1 MVDLSRSCS
10 NWDAYSSVINWIN
23 NSLNTFSLHS
33 SLFSLFHAYHTLA
46 VGISGPSCFQG
57 KEEACVCERV
67 PANLVDRLIN
77 WFWDPPFILTCI
89 VYPCGTG
96 TPRSTSYHKRS
107 TSSHKVTCK
116 PKSPQDSG
124 ESSNGRPQQLSC
136 LESPV
141 RKQVIKKRTCSVSS
155 PVPPKAATHRRRH
168 KCGFS
173 LLAAAPRPAH
183 SAQFLEDTLSGTA
196 YAVQPLQ
203 PVSVGTAHPLLS
215 QIHPSKAHA
224 WPGSSPTSDL
234 KCMVT
239 LED

>member
-1 MVDLSRSCS
+1 MLTTLSSCGRQWAQLLS
-10 NWDAYSSVINWIN
+10 GKRV
-23 NSLNTFSLHS
+23 SLCLWKSPCKL
-33 SLFSLFHAYHTLA
+33 
-46 VGISGPSCFQG
+46 GWQ
-57 KEEACVCERV
+57 
-67 PANLVDRLIN
+67 ANKLVLR
-77 WFWDPPFILTCI
+77 PPFILTCI

-96 TPRSTSYHKRS
+96 TPRSTSSHKRS

-196 YAVQPLQ
+196 YAVRPLQ

>member
-1 MVDLSRSCS
+1 M
-10 NWDAYSSVINWIN
+10 
-23 NSLNTFSLHS
+23 
-33 SLFSLFHAYHTLA
+33 
-46 VGISGPSCFQG
+46 GPAAFR
-57 KEEACVCERV
+57 ERV
-67 PANLVDRLIN
+67 SSCLWKSPANLVDRLN
-77 WFWDPPFILTCI
+77 PFILTCI

-96 TPRSTSYHKRS
+96 TLRS

-136 LESPV
+136 LESLV
-141 RKQVIKKRTCSVSS
+141 RKQVIKKRTCSVSPQFLLKLLPTEDGTS
-155 PVPPKAATHRRRH
+155 V
-168 KCGFS
+168 GFHCWQQ
-173 LLAAAPRPAH
+173 LPRPAH

-196 YAVQPLQ
+196 YAVRPLQ